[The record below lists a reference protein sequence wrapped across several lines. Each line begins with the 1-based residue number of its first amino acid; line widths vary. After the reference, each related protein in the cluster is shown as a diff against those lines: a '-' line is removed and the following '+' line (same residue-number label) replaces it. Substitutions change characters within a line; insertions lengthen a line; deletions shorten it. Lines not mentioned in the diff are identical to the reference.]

1 MVKKRKHWKK
11 SGLFE
16 KIKQG
21 NFEIRKAKNQEN
33 YSLHIYTGLYT
44 DGHFAKM
51 GYATLIYEILG
62 SKCTSEIIIEGKSW
76 YQVYGGKWCDMVG
89 ELCKIL
95 GIKKR
100 ETARRHLDRLEK
112 LNYISYETGS
122 KGVRILV
129 KPIEGAFLRKFSR
142 HTKKKVVSENR
153 VPKERKSVSEKSN
166 SMSED
171 GTPDVRKSDSDCP
184 KNGHLSDE
192 VNSNI
197 TKHKNIKETPTEGN
211 DVVDVLLSILNQPE
225 MGTISKE
232 VIAGLIERKDPD
244 KMIRLA
250 NYAKDHATTNL
261 PGYFRK
267 SVEDSPDLPPI
278 EEPEIE
284 PWNTSG
290 NYYSS
295 WVTEEVRKIAYEKFD
310 SQWQLAVQRIVD
322 YYNLEYKSESEL
334 TTEEKET
341 MLTAIKEWKEIPPV
355 P

>member
-1 MVKKRKHWKK
+1 MKQKHWKK
-11 SGLFE
+11 SGLFK
-16 KIKQG
+16 KIEQG
-21 NFEIRKAKNQEN
+21 NFEVRRAKNQEN

-62 SKCTSEIIIEGKSW
+62 SKCTSEVIIEEQNW

-89 ELCKIL
+89 ELCEIL

-129 KPIEGAFLRKFSR
+129 KPIEGAFLRKFNR
-142 HTKKKVVSENR
+142 HPKKKEVSENGI
-153 VPKERKSVSEKSN
+153 PKDGQVVSEKSN

-171 GTPDVRKSDSDCP
+171 RTPDVRKSDSNCP
-184 KNGHLSDE
+184 KKGHHSDE
-192 VNSNI
+192 ANPNI
-197 TKHKNIKETPTEGN
+197 TRHKNIKETPTEGN
-211 DVVDVLLSILNQPE
+211 NVVDVLFSILNQPE

-232 VIAGLIERKDPD
+232 VIAELIERKNPD
-244 KMIRLA
+244 EMIRLA
-250 NYAKDHATTNL
+250 NYAKEHATTSL
-261 PGYFRK
+261 PGYFHK
-267 SVEDSPDLPPI
+267 SVKDSPDLSET

-284 PWNTSG
+284 PWNQSCAC
-290 NYYSS
+290 SEF
-295 WVTEEVRKIAYEKFD
+295 VTEEIRKIAFD
-310 SQWQLAVQRIVD
+310 RFDNQWQLAVQRIVD
-322 YYNLEYKSESEL
+322 YYNREYKYESQL
-334 TTEEKET
+334 TIKEKQA
-341 MLTAIKEWKEIPPV
+341 MLTAIKEWKEIPPL

>member
-1 MVKKRKHWKK
+1 MKQKHWKK
-11 SGLFE
+11 SGLFK
-16 KIKQG
+16 KIEQG
-21 NFEIRKAKNQEN
+21 NFRVRKAKNQEK

-62 SKCTSEIIIEGKSW
+62 SKCTSEVIIEEQNW

-89 ELCKIL
+89 ELCEIL

-129 KPIEGAFLRKFSR
+129 KPIEGAFLRKFNR
-142 HTKKKVVSENR
+142 HPKKKVVSENGI
-153 VPKERKSVSEKSN
+153 PKDRQVVSEKSN

-171 GTPDVRKSDSDCP
+171 GTPDVRSSDSDCP
-184 KNGHLSDE
+184 KKGHHSDE
-192 VNSNI
+192 ANPNI
-197 TKHKNIKETPTEGN
+197 TKHKNIKETPTERNG
-211 DVVDVLLSILNQPE
+211 VVDVLFSILNQPE
-225 MGTISKE
+225 MGTISEE
-232 VIAGLIERKDPD
+232 VITELIEGKDPD
-244 KMIRLA
+244 EMIRLA

-267 SVEDSPDLPPI
+267 SVKDSPDLPQ
-278 EEPEIE
+278 EEPKIE
-284 PWNTSG
+284 PWNLRSDYG
-290 NYYSS
+290 DF
-295 WVTEEVRKIAYEKFD
+295 VTEEVRKVAYERFGA
-310 SQWQLAVQRIVD
+310 QRQLAIQRVVD
-322 YYNLEYKSESEL
+322 YHNSGYKDVSRL

-341 MLTAIKEWKEIPPV
+341 MLTAIKEWKEIPPL